1 MMDPNSTSEDVKFT
15 PDPYQV
21 PFVQA
26 FDQATRVYQDLG
38 GPSQAPLP
46 CVLWPVLPEPL
57 PQGQLTAYHVS
68 AAPTGSWFPAPQ
80 PAPEN
85 AYQAYAAPQLFPV
98 SDITQNQ
105 QTNQA
110 GGEAPQPGDNSTVQ
124 PAAAVVFACP
134 GTNQGQQLADI
145 GAPQPAPAA
154 APARRTRKPLQPES
168 LEECDSELDI
178 KRYKNRVASR
188 KCRAKFKHLL
198 QHYREVASAKSSE
211 NDRLRLLLKQMCP
224 SLDVDSIIPR
234 TPDVLHEDLLNF

>member
-1 MMDPNSTSEDVKFT
+1 MDPNSTSEDVKFT

-68 AAPTGSWFPAPQ
+68 TAPTGSWFSAPQ

-110 GGEAPQPGDNSTVQ
+110 GEKHLNLETILLFKQQQQWCLLAPGLTKDNS
-124 PAAAVVFACP
+124 
-134 GTNQGQQLADI
+134 
-145 GAPQPAPAA
+145 
-154 APARRTRKPLQPES
+154 
-168 LEECDSELDI
+168 
-178 KRYKNRVASR
+178 
-188 KCRAKFKHLL
+188 
-198 QHYREVASAKSSE
+198 
-211 NDRLRLLLKQMCP
+211 
-224 SLDVDSIIPR
+224 
-234 TPDVLHEDLLNF
+234 

>member
-1 MMDPNSTSEDVKFT
+1 MDPNSTSEDVKFT

-68 AAPTGSWFPAPQ
+68 TAPTGSWFSAPQ

-85 AYQAYAAPQLFPV
+85 AYQAYAASQLFPV

-110 GGEAPQPGDNSTVQ
+110 GEEAPQPGDNSTVQ
-124 PAAAVVFACP
+124 TAAVVFACP
-134 GTNQGQQLADI
+134 GANQGQQLADI
-145 GAPQPAPAA
+145 GAPQPAPVA
-154 APARRTRKPLQPES
+154 APARRTRKPQQPES
-168 LEECDSELDI
+168 V
-178 KRYKNRVASR
+178 RRGSR
-188 KCRAKFKHLL
+188 RGGSGRWGSRRGGSGRWGSRRGGSGRWGLFQLTRHHL
-198 QHYREVASAKSSE
+198 
-211 NDRLRLLLKQMCP
+211 
-224 SLDVDSIIPR
+224 
-234 TPDVLHEDLLNF
+234 

>member
-1 MMDPNSTSEDVKFT
+1 MDPNSTSEDVKFT

-46 CVLWPVLPEPL
+46 CVLWPVLPESL

-68 AAPTGSWFPAPQ
+68 TAPTGSWFSAPQ

-124 PAAAVVFACP
+124 TAAAVVFACP
-134 GTNQGQQLADI
+134 GANQGQQLADI
-145 GAPQPAPAA
+145 GVPQPAPVA
-154 APARRTRKPLQPES
+154 APARRTRKPQQPES
-168 LEECDSELDI
+168 V
-178 KRYKNRVASR
+178 RRGSR
-188 KCRAKFKHLL
+188 RGGSGWWGLFQLTRHHL
-198 QHYREVASAKSSE
+198 
-211 NDRLRLLLKQMCP
+211 
-224 SLDVDSIIPR
+224 
-234 TPDVLHEDLLNF
+234 

>member
-1 MMDPNSTSEDVKFT
+1 MDPNSTSEDVKFT

-68 AAPTGSWFPAPQ
+68 AAPTGSWFPAPH

-105 QTNQA
+105 LTNQA

-124 PAAAVVFACP
+124 PAAAVVLACP
-134 GTNQGQQLADI
+134 GANQEQQLADI

-168 LEECDSELDI
+168 V
-178 KRYKNRVASR
+178 RRGSR
-188 KCRAKFKHLL
+188 RAAADGGAQGGRQRTVGLKEGGSGRWGLFQLTRHHL
-198 QHYREVASAKSSE
+198 
-211 NDRLRLLLKQMCP
+211 
-224 SLDVDSIIPR
+224 
-234 TPDVLHEDLLNF
+234 

>member
-1 MMDPNSTSEDVKFT
+1 MDPNSTSEDVKFT

-134 GTNQGQQLADI
+134 GANQGQQLADI

-168 LEECDSELDI
+168 VRRGS
-178 KRYKNRVASR
+178 KRAAANGGAQRGWQRTVGLKEGGSGRWGLFQLTR
-188 KCRAKFKHLL
+188 HHL
-198 QHYREVASAKSSE
+198 
-211 NDRLRLLLKQMCP
+211 
-224 SLDVDSIIPR
+224 
-234 TPDVLHEDLLNF
+234 